1 MDILFN
7 DCKSYNTLNDGLYER
22 LKFEIEQHINSK
34 IKKNEF
40 CSKQKEIKIS
50 PEFKRLV
57 KSYFTKTKIK
67 SVDKIYHV
75 ANKEFP
81 TDEVLGKQYI
91 QLILDEDKYF
101 YNQYITNKKH
111 LEELNKNCDVPI
123 SVVNYLTKILLLSMS
138 FHTRYKDFGKG
149 LDVDKVVQTLY
160 TEYHDKYIL
169 KDSDREKS
177 NKESVMNAEIK
188 TLSES
193 NIKELLKDLV

>member
-7 DCKSYNTLNDGLYER
+7 DCKSYNTLDDGLYKR

-57 KSYFTKTKIK
+57 KTYFTKTKIK

-101 YNQYITNKKH
+101 YDLYIKNKKC

-123 SVVNYLTKILLLSMS
+123 NVVNYLTKILLISMS
-138 FHTRYKDFGKG
+138 FHTRFKDFGKG
-149 LDVDKVVQTLY
+149 LDVDKVIQTLY

-169 KDSDREKS
+169 KDSDREKA
-177 NKESVMNAEIK
+177 NKASVMNAEIK

>member
-7 DCKSYNTLNDGLYER
+7 DCKSYNILNDGLYKR

-101 YNQYITNKKH
+101 YDLYIKNKKY

-123 SVVNYLTKILLLSMS
+123 SVVNYLVKILLLSMS

-149 LDVDKVVQTLY
+149 LDVDNVVQTLY

-169 KDSDREKS
+169 KDSDRKKS

>member
-1 MDILFN
+1 M
-7 DCKSYNTLNDGLYER
+7 
-22 LKFEIEQHINSK
+22 
-34 IKKNEF
+34 
-40 CSKQKEIKIS
+40 
-50 PEFKRLV
+50 
-57 KSYFTKTKIK
+57 
-67 SVDKIYHV
+67 
-75 ANKEFP
+75 
-81 TDEVLGKQYI
+81 
-91 QLILDEDKYF
+91 
-101 YNQYITNKKH
+101 
-111 LEELNKNCDVPI
+111 NKNCDVPI

>member
-7 DCKSYNTLNDGLYER
+7 DCKSYDVKCGLYER
-22 LKFEIEQHINSK
+22 LKFEIEQHINTK
-34 IKKNEF
+34 TKKNEF

-57 KSYFTKTKIK
+57 KTYFTKTKIK

-101 YNQYITNKKH
+101 YDLYIKNKKY

-123 SVVNYLTKILLLSMS
+123 SVVNYLTKILLISMS
-138 FHTRYKDFGKG
+138 FHTRFKDFGKG
-149 LDVDKVVQTLY
+149 LDVDKIVQTLY